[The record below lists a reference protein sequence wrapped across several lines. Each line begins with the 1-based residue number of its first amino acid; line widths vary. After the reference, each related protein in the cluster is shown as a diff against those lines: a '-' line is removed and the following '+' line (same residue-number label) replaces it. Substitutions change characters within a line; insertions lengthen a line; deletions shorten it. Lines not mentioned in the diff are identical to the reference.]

1 LRLAVGAR
9 IVGAA
14 YEARIVMRK
23 WLVTGVSSGIG
34 QALAQAALDRGD
46 AVVGTARRDEDVA
59 EFAALAPGRSHGLKL
74 DVDRLDAI
82 PAAVEQALALAGG
95 IDIAVNN
102 AGRSLF
108 GAVEEVAADEV
119 RALFETNFFGPLAV
133 MQALLPHFRARGGGT
148 FVTMSSGCGFYGT
161 PGLGAYSASKFALE
175 GLSETLAAETAGFG
189 VRMVIVEPGAINSR
203 FISHA
208 TGEAARRLPDY
219 AFLSGGGKD
228 ALNAYYETGAEAAE
242 SVAEAVLAALD
253 LPELPQ
259 KLVLGRD
266 NRATIKGKLDAMLPL
281 VAD

>member
-1 LRLAVGAR
+1 LRPARRAR
-9 IVGAA
+9 IVERNEEG
-14 YEARIVMRK
+14 EDVMRN

-34 QALAQAALDRGD
+34 KALAEAALARGD
-46 AVVGTARRDEDVA
+46 VVVGTARSDRDVA
-59 EFAALAPGRSHGLKL
+59 DFAALAPGRSHGLTL
-74 DVDRLDAI
+74 DVDRLDSI
-82 PAAVEQALALAGG
+82 PAAVDQAISLTGG

-108 GAVEEVAADEV
+108 GAVEEVAVDEV
-119 RALFETNFFGPLAV
+119 RALFETNFLGPLAV
-133 MQALLPHFRARGGGT
+133 MQALLPHFRSRGGGT

-189 VRMVIVEPGAINSR
+189 IRMMIVEPGAINSR

-219 AFLSGGGKD
+219 AFLSGSGKN
-228 ALNAYYETGAEAAE
+228 ALNAYYETGGEAPDT
-242 SVAEAVLAALD
+242 VADAVMAALD
-253 LPELPQ
+253 QPELPP

-266 NRATIKGKLDAMLPL
+266 NRATIKAKLESMLPL
-281 VAD
+281 VAG

>member
-1 LRLAVGAR
+1 
-9 IVGAA
+9 
-14 YEARIVMRK
+14 MRN

-34 QALAQAALDRGD
+34 KALAQAALDRGD
-46 AVVGTARRDEDVA
+46 VVVGTARSDEDVA
-59 EFAALAPGRSHGLKL
+59 AFAALAPGRSHGLRL
-74 DVDRLDAI
+74 DVDRLEDI
-82 PAAVEQALALAGG
+82 PAGVARAVALTGG

-108 GAVEEVAADEV
+108 GAVEEVAVDEV
-119 RALFETNFFGPLAV
+119 RALFETNFIGPLAV
-133 MQALLPHFRARGGGT
+133 MQALLPHFRERGGGI
-148 FVTMSSGCGFYGT
+148 FISMSSGCGFYGT

-189 VRMVIVEPGAINSR
+189 IKMMIVEPGAISSR

-219 AFLSGGGKD
+219 AFLSGSGKE
-228 ALNAYYETGAEAAE
+228 ALNAYYETGAEPAE

-253 LPELPQ
+253 QPELPA

-266 NRATIKGKLDAMLPL
+266 NRATIKAKLEAMQSL
-281 VAD
+281 V